1 MGLRLQEESR
11 NVAEQEQQKRTDLS
25 EKFQTT
31 ISDVSTRL
39 DEQGKER
46 IEQFQENER
55 CPPTVPSVLRLWCL
69 FRLKEK
75 LKTFAEQYELREQQF
90 AHQLKTKDLEH
101 QVHHRLQAEYIL
113 VISY

>member
-55 CPPTVPSVLRLWCL
+55 SPPTVSPAC
-69 FRLKEK
+69 
-75 LKTFAEQYELREQQF
+75 
-90 AHQLKTKDLEH
+90 
-101 QVHHRLQAEYIL
+101 
-113 VISY
+113 